1 MEYVTNGYAIEKY
14 SIDFTK
20 RLSTKNARIYQKP
33 VTRLA
38 MLQSDLA
45 YVANEI
51 YPTNR
56 AEYQVRRALLS
67 LSMAILHALDKRM
80 ADVYENLM
88 VNPSDAFNRQN
99 GKPIPQ
105 AEAVRILDKLAD
117 DRRCRHDIKSPADR
131 HVGKDPFSVHGCFR
145 SVSHDD
151 PASLLRPGS
160 QSSSGRG
167 SCRSLRHH
175 TKGCAAR
182 TSGS

>member
-20 RLSTKNARIYQKP
+20 RLSTKSARLYQQP

-45 YVANEI
+45 YMANEI

-56 AEYQVRRALLS
+56 AEYQVRRSLLGVS
-67 LSMAILHALDKRM
+67 TAILHVLDKRM

-99 GKPIPQ
+99 GKPIPK
-105 AEAVRILDKLAD
+105 AEAIKILDKLSYD
-117 DRRCRHDIKSPADR
+117 LGTMIDKQD
-131 HVGKDPFSVHGCFR
+131 
-145 SVSHDD
+145 
-151 PASLLRPGS
+151 SLL
-160 QSSSGRG
+160 
-167 SCRSLRHH
+167 
-175 TKGCAAR
+175 KGVRDSDKERFSDLPAADPEIANVL
-182 TSGS
+182 SGSVKALVDSFIGLFF

>member
-14 SIDFTK
+14 SIDFTI

-45 YVANEI
+45 YIANEI

-56 AEYQVRRALLS
+56 AEYQVRRALLGVS
-67 LSMAILHALDKRM
+67 TAVLHALDKRM

-99 GKPIPQ
+99 GKPIPKP
-105 AEAVRILDKLAD
+105 EAVRILDKLAD
-117 DRRCRHDIKSPADR
+117 DLGDMIDKQDALLKGVRDSDKERFSKLPSAD
-131 HVGKDPFSVHGCFR
+131 PEI
-145 SVSHDD
+145 
-151 PASLLRPGS
+151 ANML
-160 QSSSGRG
+160 
-167 SCRSLRHH
+167 
-175 TKGCAAR
+175 
-182 TSGS
+182 SGSVKALADSLVGLFF

>member
-1 MEYVTNGYAIEKY
+1 MEYVTNGYEIEKY

-38 MLQSDLA
+38 MFQSDLA
-45 YVANEI
+45 YIANEI

-67 LSMAILHALDKRM
+67 VSTAVLHALDKRM

-117 DRRCRHDIKSPADR
+117 DLGNMIDKQDALLKGVRDSDKGRFSKLPPADPEIAN
-131 HVGKDPFSVHGCFR
+131 V
-145 SVSHDD
+145 
-151 PASLLRPGS
+151 L
-160 QSSSGRG
+160 
-167 SCRSLRHH
+167 
-175 TKGCAAR
+175 
-182 TSGS
+182 SGSVKALADSLIDLFF

>member
-1 MEYVTNGYAIEKY
+1 MEYVTNGYAVEKY

-38 MLQSDLA
+38 TLQSDLA

-88 VNPSDAFNRQN
+88 INPSDAFNRQN
-99 GKPIPQ
+99 GKPIPKP
-105 AEAVRILDKLAD
+105 EAIKILDKLAYD
-117 DRRCRHDIKSPADR
+117 LGDMIDKQDALLKGVRDSDKERFSKLPPADPEIAN
-131 HVGKDPFSVHGCFR
+131 V
-145 SVSHDD
+145 
-151 PASLLRPGS
+151 L
-160 QSSSGRG
+160 
-167 SCRSLRHH
+167 
-175 TKGCAAR
+175 
-182 TSGS
+182 SGSVKALADSFVGLLF

>member
-1 MEYVTNGYAIEKY
+1 MEYVTNGYAVEKY

-45 YVANEI
+45 YIANEI

-67 LSMAILHALDKRM
+67 VSTAVLHALDKRM

-117 DRRCRHDIKSPADR
+117 DLGNMIDKQDALLKGVRDSDKERFSKLPPADPEIAN
-131 HVGKDPFSVHGCFR
+131 V
-145 SVSHDD
+145 
-151 PASLLRPGS
+151 L
-160 QSSSGRG
+160 
-167 SCRSLRHH
+167 
-175 TKGCAAR
+175 
-182 TSGS
+182 SGSVKALTDSLIGLFF

>member
-1 MEYVTNGYAIEKY
+1 MEYVTNGYAVEKY

-45 YVANEI
+45 YIANEI

-67 LSMAILHALDKRM
+67 VSTAVLHALDKRM

-117 DRRCRHDIKSPADR
+117 DLGNMIDKQDALLKGVRDSDKERFSKLPPADPEIAN
-131 HVGKDPFSVHGCFR
+131 V
-145 SVSHDD
+145 
-151 PASLLRPGS
+151 L
-160 QSSSGRG
+160 
-167 SCRSLRHH
+167 
-175 TKGCAAR
+175 
-182 TSGS
+182 SGSVKALADSLIGLFF

>member
-1 MEYVTNGYAIEKY
+1 MSVLKNKRNQSPMEYVTNGYAVEKY

-20 RLSTKNARIYQKP
+20 RLSTK
-33 VTRLA
+33 RLA

-45 YVANEI
+45 YIANEI

-67 LSMAILHALDKRM
+67 VSTAVLHALDKRM

-117 DRRCRHDIKSPADR
+117 DLGNMIDKQDALLKGVRDSDKERFSKLPPADPEIAN
-131 HVGKDPFSVHGCFR
+131 V
-145 SVSHDD
+145 
-151 PASLLRPGS
+151 L
-160 QSSSGRG
+160 
-167 SCRSLRHH
+167 
-175 TKGCAAR
+175 
-182 TSGS
+182 SGSVKALADSLIGLFF

>member
-1 MEYVTNGYAIEKY
+1 MEYVTNGYAVEKY

-88 VNPSDAFNRQN
+88 INPSDAFNRQN
-99 GKPIPQ
+99 GKPIPKP
-105 AEAVRILDKLAD
+105 EAIKILDKLAYD
-117 DRRCRHDIKSPADR
+117 LGDMIDKQDALLKGVRDSDKERFSKLPPADPEIAN
-131 HVGKDPFSVHGCFR
+131 V
-145 SVSHDD
+145 
-151 PASLLRPGS
+151 L
-160 QSSSGRG
+160 
-167 SCRSLRHH
+167 
-175 TKGCAAR
+175 
-182 TSGS
+182 SGSVKALADSLIGLFF